1 MVFNIVI
8 IGGMIAR
15 RLDEAMAKHDARN
28 QQGMKQDFVIEIGRN
43 MTEILIDQW
52 YFILVEM
59 QGNV

>member
-1 MVFNIVI
+1 
-8 IGGMIAR
+8 MIAR

-28 QQGMKQDFVIEIGRN
+28 QQGMEQDFVIEIGRN

>member
-1 MVFNIVI
+1 
-8 IGGMIAR
+8 MIAR
-15 RLDEAMAKHDARN
+15 RLDEAMAKHDARK